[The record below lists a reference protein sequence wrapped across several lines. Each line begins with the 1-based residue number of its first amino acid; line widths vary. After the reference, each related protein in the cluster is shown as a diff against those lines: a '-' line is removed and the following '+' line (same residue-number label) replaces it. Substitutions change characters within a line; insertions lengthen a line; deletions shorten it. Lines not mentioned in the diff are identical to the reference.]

1 LRTSE
6 EYGHHG
12 IMQSQAYAAIVTARE
27 SFKSL
32 VDEWNRQNPYLR
44 EAEERLRARQGY
56 ADYRVETPIVYN
68 RALDDIAEGDAIRI
82 ILVAD
87 NPGKNEQLA
96 ANNRYLVGQ
105 SGKIAEGWFRRELGI
120 DFRREVVIL
129 NKTPVHTP
137 KTAELGLLPRH
148 AGIHADRAE
157 ALVTGSQRAMA
168 EIAWQLY
175 TVLRDSAD
183 GAPWPVLWISGV
195 GELKRGGIFEMYRD
209 EMSRRF
215 AKADEDSL
223 GGAWAFNHFSMNQF
237 AVELKRKARPGKPLV
252 EELERIGRENR
263 ARVFGL

>member
-1 LRTSE
+1 
-6 EYGHHG
+6 
-12 IMQSQAYAAIVTARE
+12 MQSHAYAAIAAARE
-27 SFKSL
+27 SFRSL
-32 VDEWNRQNPYLR
+32 VDEWNRQNPYLL
-44 EAEERLRARQGY
+44 EAEERLREKQGY

-68 RALDDIAEGDAIRI
+68 RALDDITEGDAVRV

-137 KTAELGLLPRH
+137 KTAELGMLPRQ
-148 AGIHADRAE
+148 AGIHADRAQ

-168 EIAWQLY
+168 EIAWGLY
-175 TVLRDSAD
+175 TALRGAD
-183 GAPWPVLWISGV
+183 EPRSGSLWPVLWISGV

-209 EMSRRF
+209 ELCRRF
-215 AKADEDSL
+215 AKAGGDAL
-223 GGAWAFNHFSMNQF
+223 GGVWAFNHFSMNQF
-237 AVELKRKARPGKPLV
+237 AVELKRKARPGKPLI
-252 EELERIGRENR
+252 EELARIGRENR